1 MRGARTPG
9 VGSEPRRRRGRA
21 APATPEARRRRWST
35 TVGASV
41 LPAVVA
47 VLAIV
52 HPGAPVS
59 QVDLHD
65 GSVWLTNAAQLK
77 VGRYNPQVEELNAG
91 LVSTSP
97 DTDVLQDGGDVV
109 LTEPGAL
116 AVVDPAS
123 VTAVTRTAVPFGARV
138 GMAAGTVAVEAA
150 GSLWVRTTST
160 VGGLAVDRDEPD
172 LDLGEGGR
180 AVVADDGTVLAAE
193 VDGTL
198 HRIGPGGP
206 DEEARVEDAGTLAGD
221 PAVPADD
228 VTAVGQDLVALVGT
242 RLHTPSAVV
251 DLGGHG
257 ADLVLQ
263 QPGPRASTV
272 LVATPT
278 ALLEVPLEGGQVREH
293 RTAGS
298 GAAAAPVR
306 VAGCAHGAWASATG
320 SYLQLCEG
328 AAPEIVDLEGMT
340 AADELV
346 FRVNR
351 DVVVLNDVLRG
362 RLWLPLQDPQVREPN
377 WQDIEPEEERE
388 EDDQESESRES
399 TQNLQTECGEDSA
412 APAAADDEYG
422 VRPGRTTLLTVIDN
436 DAASDCGILT
446 VREFDALDPDF
457 GVLEPVHG
465 GRALQLRVAGGA
477 SGTAEF
483 TYTVDDGRGTSA
495 PSTATVRLTV
505 RAVGENGAPVQVR
518 EGAAVVEQS
527 GSITYDVLADFQD
540 PDGDPMLLTAAVV
553 DGGGTVR
560 TRQDGE
566 LTFTSDGSALGRVQV
581 RVAVSDGRE
590 ATDGV
595 VWVDVRPQGSVVPV
609 IDPVQ
614 AVTYVDE
621 PVVVRPLDS
630 VRSSSR
636 EPVRLAGVDDVP
648 GATLTTDLDEGTFT
662 FSAPGP
668 GTYYVRFV
676 VAVSPQEAEG
686 VARIDVRERPDE
698 VPPPVA
704 VLDRALLPPGGEVTI
719 DPLANDVDPA
729 GGVLAVQSVQVP
741 EGSGLRIAVLG
752 HRLLRITSLRTL
764 TEPVVASYVVSN
776 GVAEATGEVVVQ
788 PVPAS
793 TGQQAPVVPHV
804 EATVRTGG
812 VVTVAVLED
821 AYDPDGD
828 PLALQPELVEPLG
841 PGEGLLFV
849 SGDVLRY
856 QAPAAAGTYRATF
869 AVRDPARNET
879 AATVTVRVH
888 ESDPEAKAPPR
899 PQDLTARVFAEQ
911 TVRIPVP
918 LTGIDPDGDGVLLL
932 GEARAPR
939 KGRIVERGASWLEYE
954 ALPGEVGTDTFT
966 YAVEDWVGQ
975 RATATIRVGI
985 VPRPTGSTDVVS
997 RNDDVRVRPGQTVEV
1012 RVLANDVDTSGGELD
1027 LDDALVVQPEGVQA
1041 RVVDR
1046 RVVVTA
1052 PDQPGPVAITY
1063 TARNTRGGSDSAVLS
1078 VVVDREAPIL
1088 PPVARDVVVPATQ
1101 TIDRTSVEVDVLA
1114 LAQNPSGPLADL
1126 AVEVH
1131 PSAADRA
1138 TVTQRGRVLV
1148 TLGPTPQTLPYVL
1161 RNTNPQADGV
1171 SATAFITVPALG
1183 DFPPVPRPRA
1193 PRLQVVAG
1201 EQLRIPIEEQVQVA
1215 PGRTARIADV
1225 ASVSATKH
1233 DGSPLVADDRTL
1245 LFTAPRSYAG
1255 PASITFEVTDGSAGS
1270 VSSRTRVMTLPI
1282 DVLAAEDHPPTFA
1295 PSVLDVGPGETTQVD
1310 LARFTSAPVGT
1321 AADPDAGEDPQ
1332 SRYSYSLTR
1341 PAGDGFTVTLEGSV
1355 LTVRAAPTASRGT
1368 VGGVGVAI
1376 GYGGAAPVAG
1386 QVDFRVVASS
1396 RPLARVLDHAV
1407 PDGVEGGASVVDA
1420 LAGASNPFAPERLT
1434 VVGAVV
1440 EQGSGTAVVAGDRV
1454 TVRPADGFIG
1464 QVVVRYRVRDVT
1476 GDPDREVE
1484 GRITVTVRGRPATPV
1499 APRVVEVRD
1508 RTVVLAWDAP
1518 GNNGE
1523 PITGYELTGQP
1534 GGVARQCAGTTCTVD
1549 GLTNDVEY
1557 VFTVTARNTVG
1568 VSDASP
1574 PSQPAR
1580 PDARPSAP
1588 GAPTLEWGDGTVTA
1602 RWSAPQNTGSPIQR
1616 YDVEIS
1622 PSPGGS
1628 ASATTSAT
1636 THTFTGL
1643 TNGTAY
1649 TVRVRAVNRAPEPG
1663 DWSAASASAVPA
1675 GPPAAPAP
1683 SAQRFDQS
1691 IFGGGRLEVTW
1702 PAPAPNGDPVARYEI
1717 RVDGAAA
1724 VTPSGGDRHVVDPAG
1739 PGTYRFEVRAFN
1751 KAGAGPWSAPLV
1763 VEHATVPSAPGNL
1776 SATFEPSTGAV
1787 RLGFDEPDWA
1797 GGRNREIQVS
1807 VDGGAFTGLA
1817 GDRRVG
1823 GLPAGDHSFVVRG
1836 CNTEGCGSPS
1846 GPASATVTTPPG
1858 AVPGDSLRIAVETP
1872 ADPRRFRA
1880 TWSPPGSTGGLPVRY
1895 EYRWGWSVDGLLGD
1909 RDESGWIGTGE
1920 PTATQDIPNPVRNRG
1935 GEIWVVVRAVNDRG
1949 PGPESGEVR
1958 VRVEPP
1964 APAPGPTP
1972 PRRPPRP
1979 RRSTDP

>member
-1 MRGARTPG
+1 MRRTGGTGPT
-9 VGSEPRRRRGRA
+9 R
-21 APATPEARRRRWST
+21 EARRRRWGT

-47 VLAIV
+47 VLAVV

-91 LVSTSP
+91 LVAGSP
-97 DTDVLQDGGDVV
+97 DVDVLQDAGDVV

-123 VTAVTRTAVPFGARV
+123 VTTTTRTPVPFTARV
-138 GMAAGTVAVEAA
+138 GMAAGTVAVEVE
-150 GSLWVRTTST
+150 GSVWVRTTTT

-172 LDLGEGGR
+172 LELGEGGR
-180 AVVADDGTVLAAE
+180 AVVARGGTVLATE

-198 HRIGPGGP
+198 HRLVPGGP
-206 DEEARVEDAGTLAGD
+206 DGAAVVEEEAGALAGG
-221 PAVPADD
+221 PTEPADD
-228 VTAVGQDLVALVGT
+228 VTAVGEDLVALVGT

-251 DLGGHG
+251 DLAAQG

-263 QPGPRASTV
+263 QPGPRSPVV

-278 ALLEVPLEGGQVREH
+278 ALLEVPLGGGEVRVH
-293 RTAGS
+293 PTTGS
-298 GAAAAPVR
+298 GRPAAPVR
-306 VAGCAHGAWASATG
+306 AAGCAHGAWASATG
-320 SYLQLCEG
+320 SYLQLCDG
-328 AAPEIVDLEGMT
+328 AGDGGAEVVDLAGMS

-362 RLWLPLQDPQVREPN
+362 RLWLPMQDPEVREPN

-388 EDDQESESRES
+388 EHDQDSESRES
-399 TQNLQTECGEDSA
+399 TQNLQTECGADSA
-412 APAAADDEYG
+412 PPAASDDDYG
-422 VRPGRTTLLTVIDN
+422 VRPGRTTILPVIDN

-446 VREFDALDPDF
+446 VREFDALDPGF

-465 GRALQLRVAGGA
+465 GRALQLVMAPDARG
-477 SGTAEF
+477 SAEF

-505 RAVGENGAPVQVR
+505 RSDGENGAPTQVR
-518 EGAAVVEQS
+518 EGAAVVEQG
-527 GSITYDVLADFQD
+527 GSVTYDALADFVD
-540 PDGDPMLLTAAVV
+540 PDGDAMLLTGAVA
-553 DGGGTVR
+553 DGGGVVR

-581 RVAVSDGRE
+581 RVSVSDGQ
-590 ATDGV
+590 AASDGV

-621 PVVVRPLDS
+621 PVVVRPLES
-630 VRSSSR
+630 VRSGSR
-636 EPVRLAGVDDVP
+636 EPVRLAGVDEVP
-648 GATLTTDLDEGTFT
+648 GATVVTDLGEGTFT

-686 VARIDVRERPDE
+686 LARIDVRERPEE
-698 VPPPVA
+698 VPPPTA

-719 DPLANDVDPA
+719 DPLANDVDPG
-729 GGVLAVQSVQVP
+729 GGVLAVQSVAVP
-741 EGSGLRIAVLG
+741 EGSGLRVAVLG
-752 HRLLRITSLRTL
+752 HRLLRITSVRTL
-764 TEPVVASYVVSN
+764 TEPVRATYVVSN
-776 GVAEATGEVVVQ
+776 GVASATGEVVIQ
-788 PVPAS
+788 PVPAA
-793 TGQQAPVVPHV
+793 TGQQAPVVPNV

-812 VVTVAVLED
+812 VVTIAALED

-828 PLALQPELVEPLG
+828 PLTLEPVLVEPLG

-856 QAPAAAGTYRATF
+856 QAPSTARTVHATF
-869 AVRDPARNET
+869 AVRDPALNIT
-879 AATVTVRVH
+879 SATVTVRVH
-888 ESDPEAKAPPR
+888 ESDPQTKAPPR
-899 PQDLTARVFAEQ
+899 PHDLTARVFAEQ

-939 KGRIVERGASWLEYE
+939 KGRILEVGPGWLEYE
-954 ALPGEVGTDTFT
+954 ALPGELGTDTFT

-975 RATATIRVGI
+975 RATATVRVGI
-985 VPRPTGSTDVVS
+985 VPRPTGSSDVVS

-1012 RVLANDVDTSGGELD
+1012 RVLANDVDTSGGDLD
-1027 LDDALVVQPEGVQA
+1027 LDEVLDVQPAGVAA
-1041 RVVDR
+1041 RVVGR

-1052 PDQPGPVAITY
+1052 PDEPGAVAITY

-1078 VVVDREAPIL
+1078 VVADPDAPIL
-1088 PPVARDVVVPATQ
+1088 PPVARDVVVPATE

-1114 LAQNPSGPLADL
+1114 VAQNPSGPLADL

-1131 PSAADRA
+1131 PSAADAA
-1138 TVTQRGRVLV
+1138 TVTADGRVLV
-1148 TLGPTPQTLPYVL
+1148 TLGPTARTLPYVL
-1161 RNTNPQADGV
+1161 RNVNPQAEGV
-1171 SATAFITVPALG
+1171 SSAAFITVPALG

-1201 EQLRIPIEEQVQVA
+1201 EQLRIPLEEQVQVA
-1215 PGRTARIADV
+1215 PGRTARLADV
-1225 ASVSATKH
+1225 AAISATKH
-1233 DGSPLVADDRTL
+1233 DGSPLFADDRTL
-1245 LFTAPRSYAG
+1245 LYTAPRSYAG
-1255 PASITFEVTDGSAGS
+1255 PASITFEVTDATPGSTSA
-1270 VSSRTRVMTLPI
+1270 RTRVLTLAI
-1282 DVLAAEDHPPTFA
+1282 DVLAAEDNPPTFT
-1295 PSVLDVGPGETTQVD
+1295 PSVLDVGPGESTQVD
-1310 LARFTSAPVGT
+1310 LARFTSAPVGSGD
-1321 AADPDAGEDPQ
+1321 AADGTGGPA
-1332 SRYSYSLTR
+1332 RYTYTLTR
-1341 PAGDGFTVTLEGSV
+1341 PPGDGFAVTLTGSV
-1355 LTVRAAPTASRGT
+1355 LTVRAAPTATRGT

-1376 GYGGAAPVAG
+1376 GYGSGQPVAG

-1396 RPLARVLDHAV
+1396 RPLARVLDHTV
-1407 PDGVEGGASVVDA
+1407 PDGVEGGTSVVDV
-1420 LAGASNPFAPERLT
+1420 LAGASNPFAPDRLT

-1440 EQGSGTAVVAGDRV
+1440 EAGSGTTAVTADQV
-1454 TVRPADGFIG
+1454 TVRPAPGFIG

-1523 PITGYELTGQP
+1523 PISGYELTGQP
-1534 GGVARQCAGTTCTVD
+1534 GGVVRACPGTTCTVE

-1557 VFTVTARNTVG
+1557 VFTVTARNAVG
-1568 VSDASP
+1568 VSEASP

-1580 PDARPSAP
+1580 PDARPFPPAAP
-1588 GAPTLEWGDGTVTA
+1588 VLEWGDGAVTA
-1602 RWSAPQNTGSPIQR
+1602 RWSAPQNPGSPLTG

-1622 PSPGGS
+1622 PSPPGGG
-1628 ASATTSAT
+1628 AAVTTTAT
-1636 THTFTGL
+1636 THTFGGL
-1643 TNGTAY
+1643 VNGTAY
-1649 TVRVRAVNRAPEPG
+1649 TVRVRASNRAPDPG
-1663 DWSAASASAVPA
+1663 DWSPASAAVVPA
-1675 GPPAAPAP
+1675 GPPAAPVP
-1683 SAQRFDQS
+1683 SAQRYDQS

-1702 PAPAPNGDPVARYEI
+1702 PAPAANGDPVARYEI
-1717 RVDGAAA
+1717 RVNGGP
-1724 VTPSGGDRHVVDPAG
+1724 VTAPSAGDRHVVDPAG
-1739 PGTYRFEVRAFN
+1739 PGTYTFEVRAVN

-1763 VEHATVPSAPGNL
+1763 VDHATVPSAPGNL
-1776 SATFEPSTGAV
+1776 SAEFEPATGAV
-1787 RLGFDEPDWA
+1787 RLGFTEPDWA
-1797 GGRNREIQVS
+1797 GGRDRRVEVS
-1807 VDGGAFTGLA
+1807 VDGGPFDALA
-1817 GDRRVG
+1817 GDRRVV
-1823 GLPAGDHSFVVRG
+1823 GLPAGTYAFVVRG
-1836 CNTEGCGSPS
+1836 CNSEGCGSAS

-1858 AVPGDSLRIAVETP
+1858 PVPGLAVVLDATRDP
-1872 ADPRRFRA
+1872 ATFTA
-1880 TWSPPGSTGGLPVRY
+1880 TWGEPGSTGGLPVRY
-1895 EYRWGWSVDGLLGD
+1895 EYRWGWTADGAD
-1909 RDESGWIGTGE
+1909 DESGWIAVAGR
-1920 PTATQDIPNPVRNRG
+1920 TATHDVPGPVRSRG
-1935 GEIWVVVRAVNDRG
+1935 GEVRVVVRAVNDRG
-1949 PGPESGEVR
+1949 PGPESAPV
-1958 VRVEPP
+1958 VLVVPPP
-1964 APAPGPTP
+1964 APPPEPPQEPTP
-1972 PRRPPRP
+1972 PPGG
-1979 RRSTDP
+1979 